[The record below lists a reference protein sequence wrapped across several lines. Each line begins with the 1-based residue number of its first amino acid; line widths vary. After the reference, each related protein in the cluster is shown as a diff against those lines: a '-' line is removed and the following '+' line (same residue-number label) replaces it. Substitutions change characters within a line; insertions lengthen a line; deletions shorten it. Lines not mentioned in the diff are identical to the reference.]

1 MTVNNIKNDAIVE
14 LPVNNGYPILNG
26 GTFCFVGQAGTGK
39 TSRMNELYD
48 QYVIA
53 CKKSTYSLDEP
64 FVNNGPITH
73 TYYVSPSI
81 KSDMTLLN
89 GNTGDKILIEA
100 TRVNIQNLCSTLDM
114 MRTEVY

>member
-1 MTVNNIKNDAIVE
+1 
-14 LPVNNGYPILNG
+14 
-26 GTFCFVGQAGTGK
+26 
-39 TSRMNELYD
+39 MNELYD

-53 CKKSTYSLDEP
+53 CKKSSYNLDEP

-73 TYYVSPSI
+73 TFDVSPSI

-100 TRVNIQNLCSTLDM
+100 NRVNIQNLCEFLDQ
-114 MRTEVY
+114 MRTEVYQALVIQKNLRELIKNESF